1 MAQQSRIFMLN
12 NTNSLV
18 VKYFGT
24 DPLRHGP
31 TIFLWQKAT
40 PVIVGWFMGHMW
52 KNNRKWY
59 N

>member
-1 MAQQSRIFMLN
+1 MLN

-18 VKYFGT
+18 AKYFGT

-31 TIFLWQKAT
+31 TTFLWQKAM

-59 N
+59 T